1 MDAGEGRHLDGGGGC
16 RQDGQVWSGQD
27 NIPVYFSFF
36 RWTEQ
41 FSSACPEDGKLTG
54 GKAKAVMMES
64 KLPNSVLSKIWSL
77 ADTDRDGLLSLSEF
91 CLAMYLID
99 IKLAGHDLPT
109 QLPEH
114 LKPPIEEAGAE
125 ADMEQD

>member
-1 MDAGEGRHLDGGGGC
+1 MIR
-16 RQDGQVWSGQD
+16 
-27 NIPVYFSFF
+27 FF

-41 FSSACPEDGKLTG
+41 FSAACPEDGKMTG

-64 KLPNSVLSKIWSL
+64 KLPNSVLSKVWSL
-77 ADTDRDGLLSLSEF
+77 ADTDRDGLLSVQEF

-99 IKLAGHDLPT
+99 IKLAGHDLPA

-114 LKPPIEEAGAE
+114 LKPPGEEPRLELEAE
-125 ADMEQD
+125 MDKD

>member
-1 MDAGEGRHLDGGGGC
+1 M
-16 RQDGQVWSGQD
+16 
-27 NIPVYFSFF
+27 
-36 RWTEQ
+36 
-41 FSSACPEDGKLTG
+41 TG

-77 ADTDRDGLLSLSEF
+77 ADTDRDGLLSHSEF

-114 LKPPIEEAGAE
+114 LKPPTEEAGAE

>member
-1 MDAGEGRHLDGGGGC
+1 M
-16 RQDGQVWSGQD
+16 
-27 NIPVYFSFF
+27 
-36 RWTEQ
+36 
-41 FSSACPEDGKLTG
+41 TG
-54 GKAKAVMMES
+54 GNAKAVMMES

-77 ADTDRDGLLSLSEF
+77 ADTDRDGLLSLAEF

-125 ADMEQD
+125 TDMEQD

>member
-1 MDAGEGRHLDGGGGC
+1 M
-16 RQDGQVWSGQD
+16 
-27 NIPVYFSFF
+27 
-36 RWTEQ
+36 
-41 FSSACPEDGKLTG
+41 TG

-64 KLPNSVLSKIWSL
+64 KLPNSVLSKVWSL

-114 LKPPIEEAGAE
+114 LKPPAEEAV
-125 ADMEQD
+125 ADMEQE